1 VNGTPNHALIER
13 LAPILAVLWLTAC
26 GGNPLDITDCHD
38 SAGRGSTAPNILKL
52 SCTPAGSNVR
62 CQAIADNSASLYVYC
77 PVSADVTPQASWM
90 SSDPSVASFDPGQ
103 PGLLRA
109 LASGLVAITAGFQG
123 LPLQSGSFAF
133 FVSPSVNAERAVT
146 LNLRIFGPNSTPL
159 SDARVTAVPERGPM
173 VSCTTKGGSC
183 SSTLY
188 VLGGD
193 VGVTVEAAGFQP
205 LVTHILVDGTHNS
218 YFQTQRLDLEPAV

>member
-1 VNGTPNHALIER
+1 MRKANVAAALF
-13 LAPILAVLWLTAC
+13 VLCLPAC

-38 SAGRGSTAPNILKL
+38 AAGRGGTAPNILKL
-52 SCTPAGSNVR
+52 SCAPAGSTVR

-77 PVSADVTPQASWM
+77 PVSADVTAQASWM
-90 SSDPSVASFDPGQ
+90 SSDPSVASFDMAQ
-103 PGLLRA
+103 AGLLRPV
-109 LASGLVAITAGFQG
+109 ASGLVAITAAFQG
-123 LPLQSGSFAF
+123 LPLQSGSLAF

-146 LNLRIFGPNSTPL
+146 LNLRIFGPNSAPL
-159 SDARVTAVPERGPM
+159 SDARVTAAPERGPV

-193 VGVTVEAAGFQP
+193 VIVTVEAVGFQL
-205 LVTHILVDGTHNS
+205 LVTHIQVDGTHNS
-218 YFQTQRLDLEPAV
+218 YFQTQRLDLVPVSANQ